1 MDNSDR
7 VRHNKEISSG
17 VVKNIQQGTEEE
29 RIQSYKNV
37 YKTNI

>member
-1 MDNSDR
+1 MDNSER
-7 VRHNKEISSG
+7 IRHNQDISSNE
-17 VVKNIQQGTEEE
+17 VKTIFKGTEKE